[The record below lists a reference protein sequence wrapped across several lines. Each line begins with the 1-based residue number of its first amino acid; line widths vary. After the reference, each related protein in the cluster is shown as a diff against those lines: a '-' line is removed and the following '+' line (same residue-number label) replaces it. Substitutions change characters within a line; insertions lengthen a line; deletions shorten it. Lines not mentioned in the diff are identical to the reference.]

1 MRNYLD
7 LLGLH
12 RDSDRSE
19 KLARIE
25 TTEPELEP
33 EYGSDLTS
41 ILVDDT
47 RNMHYRR
54 LHLQYDAMA
63 AALHRG
69 IPQQDSNSWS
79 KRLVEFSPIPNE
91 LPD

>member
-12 RDSDRSE
+12 RDSDQNA

-25 TTEPELEP
+25 ALEAELEP
-33 EYGSDLTS
+33 DYVSDITS
-41 ILVDDT
+41 VLCNDT
-47 RNMHYRR
+47 RNTHYRR

-63 AALHRG
+63 ATLNRG
-69 IPQQDSNSWS
+69 VPQQDSNSWS
-79 KRLVEFSPIPNE
+79 KRLVEFSPDPNE